1 MEYIQPEKKLVKN
14 MMETSMLQE
23 LGENIAKMNT
33 IHGEWFGRIKKI
45 EGNIFIGVDND
56 INELYTA
63 CNKNIKILGKRETIW
78 EYENQKT
85 QKAIHILKNNF
96 ISGTEATVTHDDIR
110 DNFFLTKPMTI
121 FDPNPRLDHPLND
134 IASISTDIL
143 LDNDI
148 IQEKKE
154 GILQNI
160 YHGYEKQNGGK
171 IDKNILNACIIVKL
185 IQKIRWM
192 SGSQKKEKKI
202 QEALSLFKK
211 TELI

>member
-1 MEYIQPEKKLVKN
+1 
-14 MMETSMLQE
+14 
-23 LGENIAKMNT
+23 
-33 IHGEWFGRIKKI
+33 
-45 EGNIFIGVDND
+45 
-56 INELYTA
+56 
-63 CNKNIKILGKRETIW
+63 
-78 EYENQKT
+78 
-85 QKAIHILKNNF
+85 
-96 ISGTEATVTHDDIR
+96 
-110 DNFFLTKPMTI
+110 MTI